1 MKPKKNSGYQ
11 KIKIS
16 SSIRKKSSKK
26 RNSTKPK
33 SIKNSINK
41 KNININKN
49 INNIKNKSSN
59 SSKPINLSKNLK
71 SKDNFTLF
79 NKSYNTSNDS
89 KTTNMNDLNDII
101 NQEDI
106 EDYINCNPNEIAD
119 DYCYYDDHYN
129 KEDIDKVQ
137 IYGQT
142 KNCITPISADSDGK
156 LQVSANIIVKP
167 ITYIEEKLTDIIT
180 NNAFQYTHTFDVSQN
195 IRESFIVQ
203 NHSKI
208 NWIIVQLQSSP
219 DNKKYQI
226 DLPEVVVNPD
236 SLEILT
242 PTRFIRYFKLAYRSR
257 ELNKSAEISV
267 FFQAQGNMVDI

>member
-1 MKPKKNSGYQ
+1 
-11 KIKIS
+11 
-16 SSIRKKSSKK
+16 
-26 RNSTKPK
+26 
-33 SIKNSINK
+33 
-41 KNININKN
+41 
-49 INNIKNKSSN
+49 
-59 SSKPINLSKNLK
+59 
-71 SKDNFTLF
+71 
-79 NKSYNTSNDS
+79 
-89 KTTNMNDLNDII
+89 MNELNDII
-101 NQEDI
+101 EQEDI

-119 DYCYYDDHYN
+119 DYCYYDDYYN

-167 ITYIEEKLTDIIT
+167 ITYIEENLTDIIT

-208 NWIIVQLQSSP
+208 NSIIVQLQSSP

-257 ELNKSAEISV
+257 ELNKSAEISI